1 MDWNKLGKSLLF
13 PPIPIMIILV
23 PISTV
28 LLVGSM
34 VFVGTESPI
43 AIISYVLSAYTL
55 TMYIFLSFNS
65 LKYLIRYG
73 SLTKSAN
80 SSRMRC
86 LQ

>member
-55 TMYIFLSFNS
+55 TIWCFKLP
-65 LKYLIRYG
+65 YLIKYFKE
-73 SLTKSAN
+73 LKDKN
-80 SSRMRC
+80 IYIVNV
-86 LQ
+86 